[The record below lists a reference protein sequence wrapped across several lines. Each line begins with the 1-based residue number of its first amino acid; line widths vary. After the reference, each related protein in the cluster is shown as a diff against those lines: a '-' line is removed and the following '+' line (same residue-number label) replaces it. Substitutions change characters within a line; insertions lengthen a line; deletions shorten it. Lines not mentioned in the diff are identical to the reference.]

1 MSTLAYEGPNA
12 QQIEY
17 WNEQRG
23 RTWVAERDALDAQI
37 APFGRKAMD
46 RAAFAANERVLDVGC
61 GCGQTTLEIARRVG
75 AGGEV
80 CGADLST
87 VMLTVARDAARAAGV
102 GNVRFVEADAQTYA
116 FPPRAFDVLF
126 SRFGVMFTFLT
137 YGDNRTD
144 PVAHASVV
152 RAMQQVPSDFLVN
165 TGDFVEDGREAA
177 DWQSFFD
184 AESPLLRDRCSFAC
198 VGNHELL
205 DRAGDNYLRYF
216 GPSPDGDP
224 TPRLY
229 GTVRWG
235 NTRFFFLNG
244 QDTFDR
250 GPESEWFAREL
261 DKATTEAGLV
271 WRVAVVHFGY
281 RSAGPHGD
289 NPRLLAAGVDTLMR
303 NKKVDLVISGHDH
316 IYERGEE
323 KGMRYVVSGGGGAPL
338 YRVKQPLPSTR
349 KVEST
354 YHYVSF
360 QVDDSTIK
368 LLAKR
373 IDGSTLDA
381 CAFTKKGGWDCDSPP
396 KATDAP
402 PAAPASKADPQR
414 ASSSVCGCGANG
426 RAAGAA
432 PFASLAVFG
441 LLVLRRRLLAMRRRL
456 GYARR

>member
-1 MSTLAYEGPNA
+1 MIALALLLALPFAKGPYL
-12 QQIEY
+12 QEL
-17 WNEQRG
+17 G
-23 RTWVAERDALDAQI
+23 SDGVTV
-37 APFGRKAMD
+37 
-46 RAAFAANERVLDVGC
+46 RVEVDPPQPVSVELAVGD
-61 GCGQTTLEIARRVG
+61 GGSRRVESKDSKAFHSIRLGSLEAAHRYAYTVRAG
-75 AGGEV
+75 A
-80 CGADLST
+80 ASQ
-87 VMLTVARDAARAAGV
+87 AGS
-102 GNVRFVEADAQTYA
+102 FTTAPKDDPKT
-116 FPPRAFDVLF
+116 
-126 SRFGVMFTFLT
+126 SFTFLT